1 MFQALRF
8 AVAMIFA
15 VASSSAALACA
26 SCGCSINSDFG
37 VQGLSAG
44 GGWSADF
51 RYDYLYQNQL
61 RMGTGKI
68 SPTAASMVTN
78 SQTNGPA
85 EVEQFTK
92 NNYLTAAFDYN
103 DGKSWGVSAIVPY
116 VDRSHSTLGT
126 GSDGV
131 TFDPANGAYGSS
143 GSGLG
148 DVRLLGR
155 YFGFSEQKNFGIQFG
170 IKLPTGNKNQVSNIG
185 NPQPV
190 DPGLQRGTGTTD
202 LIFGAY
208 YFANL
213 DADWEYF
220 TQAFLQAALDYSHM
234 AAGSYQPGTSENLN
248 VGLRYRGFEN
258 VIPALQVNVRH
269 AGRDAGTAADTYA
282 TGGTLAYLTP
292 GAIVQVTESAF
303 AYVNVQ
309 LPVYQNVNGI
319 QLAPKYVLSTGV
331 RFSF

>member
-1 MFQALRF
+1 MKRRIRLFAAL
-8 AVAMIFA
+8 AVVIP
-15 VASSSAALACA
+15 SGPALACA

-37 VQGLSAG
+37 VQGLSAA

-51 RYDYLYQNQL
+51 RYDYLNQNQL

-68 SPTAASMVTN
+68 SPTAASVVTN
-78 SQTNGPA
+78 TQTNGPA

-92 NNYLTAAFDYN
+92 NRYITATFDYN
-103 DGKSWGVSAIVPY
+103 NGNTWGVSVIVPY
-116 VDRSHSTLGT
+116 IDRSHSTLGT

-155 YFGFSEQKNFGIQFG
+155 YFGFSEQHNFGIQFG
-170 IKLPTGNKNQVSNIG
+170 IKLPTGKTNQVSNIDG
-185 NPQPV
+185 PQPV

-208 YFANL
+208 YFDNLSAN
-213 DADWEYF
+213 WEYF
-220 TQAFLQAALDYSHM
+220 TQAFLQTALNYSSM
-234 AAGSYQPGTSENLN
+234 ANGTYQPATSENLN
-248 VGLRYRGFEN
+248 VGVRYQGFEK
-258 VIPALQVNVRH
+258 VIPTLQMNIRH
-269 AGRDAGTAADTYA
+269 AGKDAGTAADTYA
-282 TGGTLAYLTP
+282 TGGTLVYLTP
-292 GAIVQVTESAF
+292 GAIVKVTDKAF

-319 QLAPKYVLSTGV
+319 QLAPKYVVSTGV

>member
-1 MFQALRF
+1 MSIYNRLLIALLF
-8 AVAMIFA
+8 ASPCAPV
-15 VASSSAALACA
+15 LACA

-37 VQGLSAG
+37 VQGLSSG

-51 RYDYLYQNQL
+51 RYDYLNQNQL
-61 RMGTGKI
+61 RIGTGKI
-68 SPTAASMVTN
+68 SPAAASVVTN
-78 SQTNGPA
+78 TQTNEPA

-92 NNYLTAAFDYN
+92 NRYLTATFDYN
-103 DGKSWGVSAIVPY
+103 DGKSWGVSTILPY
-116 VDRSHSTLGT
+116 IDRSHSTLGT
-126 GSDGV
+126 GSDGA

-170 IKLPTGNKNQVSNIG
+170 IKLPTGNKSQVSNFG

-208 YFANL
+208 YFDNLSAN
-213 DADWEYF
+213 WEYF
-220 TQAFLQAALDYSHM
+220 AQAFLQTALNYSNM
-234 AAGSYQPGTSENLN
+234 AAGTYQPATSENLN
-248 VGLRYRGFEN
+248 LGVRYQGFER
-258 VIPALQVNVRH
+258 VIPTLQMNIRH
-269 AGRDAGTAADTYA
+269 AGRDAGTAADIFA

-292 GAIVQVTESAF
+292 GAIVRMTEKAF

-309 LPVYQNVNGI
+309 LPAYQNVNGI
-319 QLAPKYVLSTGV
+319 QLTPKYVLSTGI
-331 RFSF
+331 RFAF